1 MVEYD
6 RIYISKGTDVNKLN
20 ASNECDAC
28 HYLYFKD
35 IGFKYESCLRNGLSW
50 FNAKS
55 HEF

>member
-6 RIYISKGTDVNKLN
+6 RIDVLKGIDVNKLN